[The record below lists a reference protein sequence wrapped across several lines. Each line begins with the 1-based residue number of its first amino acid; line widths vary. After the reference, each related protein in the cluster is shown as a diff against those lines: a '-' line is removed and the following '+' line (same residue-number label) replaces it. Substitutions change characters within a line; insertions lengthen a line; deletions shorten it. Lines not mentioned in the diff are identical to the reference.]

1 MLAQY
6 FCNGI
11 IAGSAYS
18 LIAIGYT
25 MIYGVGRFINFAHGE
40 VYMVSAYAFFACYIL
55 LDYSAW
61 VSAVLAG
68 VCAIALALLL
78 ERIAYRP
85 FRNAPRLVPVVTT
98 LGASTILKA
107 VLALL
112 FGIQSR
118 SLLKGESF
126 QAPWNVSGILFT
138 PSQLFTLICSVGL
151 MLALAAVLKGTRVG
165 KSLRAV
171 ADDAQA
177 ARYVGIDTIRVT
189 SMTFAIGGFLAGVA
203 GILVGYDQNIQPHM
217 GLLAG
222 FKGFTAAVLGGI
234 GSIPG
239 ACLGGFVLGIAEHIG
254 AGYLPSIY
262 RESISFAILILI
274 LLARPQGIFGEK

>member
-1 MLAQY
+1 
-6 FCNGI
+6 
-11 IAGSAYS
+11 
-18 LIAIGYT
+18 
-25 MIYGVGRFINFAHGE
+25 
-40 VYMVSAYAFFACYIL
+40 
-55 LDYSAW
+55 
-61 VSAVLAG
+61 
-68 VCAIALALLL
+68 
-78 ERIAYRP
+78 
-85 FRNAPRLVPVVTT
+85 
-98 LGASTILKA
+98 
-107 VLALL
+107 
-112 FGIQSR
+112 
-118 SLLKGESF
+118 
-126 QAPWNVSGILFT
+126 
-138 PSQLFTLICSVGL
+138 